1 MPVPSWIE
9 LSIIDVC
16 NRSCV
21 FCPKSNPLVAP
32 DTYQQMEN
40 NLIEKLDRIL
50 KKWVLKDLLLY
61 VVTENLCYIKM

>member
-40 NLIEKLDRIL
+40 NLIEKLGQI
-50 KKWVLKDLLLY
+50 
-61 VVTENLCYIKM
+61 